1 MGALPV
7 MNSSGWLYCNRSS
20 HPGCV
25 EDLNRILRHFR
36 ATYNETDTRVNTV
49 TFSHCK
55 GVRSHSRGT
64 QSYNKKSA
72 RTLTLTLIM
81 RVTAVTVSTRTHRNT
96 CKQSKMNMFGFWCLL
111 VQMVSCSNRTCV
123 RAHTDKNKNL
133 LKQALV
139 CSLIQRVHVFSD
151 TRMHTETNC
160 KPRLKSC
167 PHKCTFPWPF
177 CIIDES
183 PSICSSSPSSSS
195 FHPSIITYLS
205 AALSLIARS
214 RLSAL
219 SCLHPLVSSSSST
232 SS

>member
-55 GVRSHSRGT
+55 GVRSHSIGT
-64 QSYNKKSA
+64 QSYNKKST
-72 RTLTLTLIM
+72 RTLTLIM
-81 RVTAVTVSTRTHRNT
+81 RVTAVTVSTHTHRNT
-96 CKQSKMNMFGFWCLL
+96 CKQSKINMFGFWCLL
-111 VQMVSCSNRTCV
+111 VQMVSCWNRTCV

-219 SCLHPLVSSSSST
+219 SCLHPLVSSSSS
-232 SS
+232 SSS